1 MRVTSLGSG
10 SSGNAYL
17 IEAGPGGRTRLLVD
31 AGFQP
36 RVLLERLRLAG
47 CTPGQLQ
54 GVLVTHEHS
63 DHIIGLPTLLKR
75 YRVPVY
81 SDQRTLAEIRAILSS
96 GVLRTESGALVSLE
110 AEFSANSANGT
121 GLLVRE
127 ERILFGSTPMFA
139 PAGEASKNTSDLTP
153 GGNEGENMPLLA
165 PGSDEGATVP
175 MPAGEVSESASL
187 SIPIG
192 GEGAFPPESTQAD
205 DERAAAPATEFADDG
220 LWRTLPIGMSR
231 VIGDIEA
238 QSFPVSHDAV
248 APCGYVLNAGGCRVC
263 IVTDSGEVTPV
274 MLAAIAQA
282 DLLILESNHDR
293 ARLLS
298 GPYPYYLKQRIL
310 SPTGHLSND
319 QAAEAVLRT
328 WRYDGVRWL
337 WLAHLS
343 RTNNT
348 PRLALSSMQKS
359 LRRAGANLAQIHISA
374 LKHEMG
380 QSWDSKRLW
389 QDTHLWELPQ

>member
-17 IEAGPGGRTRLLVD
+17 IEAGPQGRTRLLVD
-31 AGFQP
+31 AGFP
-36 RVLLERLRLAG
+36 ARVLAERLRLAG
-47 CTPGQLQ
+47 YTPGQLQ

-63 DHIIGLPTLLKR
+63 DHIMGLPTLLKR
-75 YRVPVY
+75 HHVPVFA
-81 SDQRTLAEIRAILSS
+81 DPRTLSEIRTIFSA
-96 GVLRTESGALVSLE
+96 GELRSESGSLVRLE
-110 AEFSANSANGT
+110 AELSESSADGA
-121 GLLVRE
+121 GLLIHE
-127 ERILFGSTPMFA
+127 ERVLLETTTA
-139 PAGEASKNTSDLTP
+139 PASEELATSL
-153 GGNEGENMPLLA
+153 
-165 PGSDEGATVP
+165 
-175 MPAGEVSESASL
+175 SASVQL
-187 SIPIG
+187 
-192 GEGAFPPESTQAD
+192 T
-205 DERAAAPATEFADDG
+205 DERTDASISSDDG
-220 LWRTLPIGMSR
+220 LWRALPAGTSR

-238 QSFPVSHDAV
+238 KSFPVSHDAV
-248 APCGYVLNAGGCRVC
+248 APCGYVLSAGGCRVC
-263 IVTDSGEVTPV
+263 IVTDSGEVTPA

-310 SPTGHLSND
+310 SPTGHLSNA

-348 PRLALSSMQKS
+348 PKLALTSMQKS
-359 LRRAGANLAQIHISA
+359 LREAGANLAQIHISV

-380 QSWDSKRLW
+380 KSWDSTRLW